1 MITTGIKQIF
11 TRVKIRHKIF
21 ALAVISSLVL
31 IMITGGGVIMGQK
44 QINTL
49 KVIYMD
55 NFIPLDQLRKIQL
68 KFREIELR
76 MGGSM
81 AGIIT
86 PTASVNHLKQSMKDL
101 DNLWE
106 EASQTITSKELT
118 DEKDKFE
125 EGYKGFKAMAGSLEA
140 AYMKIFYDEETEPME
155 DAYEEWLDFKPLIFK
170 SIDNIA
176 EFQENAVK
184 NYYEKRTAIIRTTR
198 VIVVA
203 GASCIIGMF
212 VVMAFITLHSVN
224 RPIAMVV
231 SATRQ
236 VAQGD
241 LTCSIDLNTHDEMG
255 EMASELNYMIHKLN
269 NLFITF
275 TEETSHIYNHSKS
288 LVEISDYLVEG
299 SNEQRRQIDQVAVS
313 STEMTQTIVDMAENA
328 TEASRVTNESFD
340 AAQKG
345 SEISNQTKE
354 SITRL
359 VTSVSEASEAIVQ
372 LGNSSEEIGEIVSVI
387 QDIADQTNLL
397 ALNAAI
403 EAARAGENGRGFAI
417 VAEEVRKLAERTTN
431 STAEIGRKIRANQ
444 KETSSVVSIMEK
456 GRKIA
461 DEAISTT
468 VDTEEALRRIVNS
481 SRNVMEMVERIA
493 TATEEQSSASE
504 EVSQTMEQASE
515 AVNHN
520 LIMSQNIDSVGNDLQ
535 KVASKLKSQVENFKT
550 QVSSSIEDNIKGMAE
565 SEKNLESEGASK
577 QVAV

>member
-565 SEKNLESEGASK
+565 SEKNLESEGESK

>member
-198 VIVVA
+198 VMVVA

-212 VVMAFITLHSVN
+212 VIMAFIILRSVN

-456 GRKIA
+456 GRKVA

-468 VDTEEALRRIVNS
+468 TDTEEALRRIVDS

-515 AVNHN
+515 AVNHTFI
-520 LIMSQNIDSVGNDLQ
+520 LSQNIESVGNDLQ
-535 KVASKLKSQVENFKT
+535 KVASKNLNHRLK
-550 QVSSSIEDNIKGMAE
+550 I
-565 SEKNLESEGASK
+565 LRLR
-577 QVAV
+577 

>member
-431 STAEIGRKIRANQ
+431 STAEIGKKIRANQ

>member
-255 EMASELNYMIHKLN
+255 NMASELNYMIHKLN

-403 EAARAGENGRGFAI
+403 EAARCC
-417 VAEEVRKLAERTTN
+417 
-431 STAEIGRKIRANQ
+431 
-444 KETSSVVSIMEK
+444 
-456 GRKIA
+456 
-461 DEAISTT
+461 
-468 VDTEEALRRIVNS
+468 
-481 SRNVMEMVERIA
+481 
-493 TATEEQSSASE
+493 
-504 EVSQTMEQASE
+504 
-515 AVNHN
+515 H
-520 LIMSQNIDSVGNDLQ
+520 
-535 KVASKLKSQVENFKT
+535 
-550 QVSSSIEDNIKGMAE
+550 
-565 SEKNLESEGASK
+565 
-577 QVAV
+577 